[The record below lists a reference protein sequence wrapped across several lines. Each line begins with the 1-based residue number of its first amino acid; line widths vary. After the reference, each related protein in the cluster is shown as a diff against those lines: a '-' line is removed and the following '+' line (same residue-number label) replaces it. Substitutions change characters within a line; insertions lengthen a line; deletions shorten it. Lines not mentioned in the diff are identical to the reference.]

1 MRTTG
6 MLAAAAAVV
15 ATMAGAGPAHA
26 APAPF
31 GHACTAGESFQG
43 TFRHCPTVELADR
56 VPSWDGTPID
66 ADVHLPPTGD
76 GPWPTVVWLHGFG
89 DGKEAV
95 PVQAEGYAARGY
107 AALSLSAR
115 GFRRSCGAPSS
126 RTPDCARGWM
136 HVADQRF
143 EVRDVQH
150 LLGLLVDQGVTI
162 PDRIGATGS
171 SYAGIQALQLGFLKD
186 RVRLPDGSFAPWR
199 SPAGTPMRVAGVA
212 PQLAWADTVAAM
224 YPNGDFGG
232 PTTAAST
239 ATRARPGF
247 RLASFYD
254 LIKNGAQF
262 LNFVAPPGADPTI
275 DFQRWLDL
283 GPDDLARPAGRRA
296 LDELYRYRSAL
307 AIPGTPAPIIMVQG
321 WTDNA
326 IPVAHALAVYRT
338 LRARDPQA
346 KVWLTLSD
354 FGHWRSMNKSRTI
367 INVGDRN
374 IAFFDRFLR
383 GTKAFYPPGQVTVY
397 RANCARRNSD
407 GAAIRASSYDRL
419 MRGAVTAR
427 ARGAAGVVTSA
438 GGLAAV
444 ANAVDPVASQQH
456 CTTIPARSEPN
467 DATLDLTV
475 RRPFTYLGQGV
486 ITARIRGAGGPRGQV
501 AARLWR
507 ISRGRQH
514 LIDRSVTRVDLPR
527 AGKVR
532 LTLNGNAIRLR
543 RGERLRVQL
552 LGRDTPTYEA
562 PDRAFRIAVSD
573 LELELPTRERA
584 VRGALAVRPRG

>member
-1 MRTTG
+1 MF
-6 MLAAAAAVV
+6 AAAAA
-15 ATMAGAGPAHA
+15 AAALASAGAAHA

-31 GHACTAGESFQG
+31 GHACTDGESFQG
-43 TFRHCPTVELADR
+43 RFRYCPTVELADR

-95 PVQAEGYAARGY
+95 RVPAEGYAARGF

-115 GFRRSCGAPSS
+115 GFKRSCGEPSS
-126 RTPDCARGWM
+126 RTPDCARGWL

-150 LLGLLVDQGVTI
+150 LLGLLADQGITI

-186 RVRLPDGSFAPWR
+186 RIRLPDGRFAPWR

-212 PQLAWADTVAAM
+212 PQLAWSDAVAAM

-232 PTTAAST
+232 RTTTAST

-254 LIKNGAQF
+254 LIRNGAQF
-262 LNFVAPPGADPTI
+262 LNLVAPPGADPTV

-296 LDELYRYRSAL
+296 LNELYRYRSAL
-307 AIPGTPAPIIMVQG
+307 AIPGTPAPIVMVQG

-326 IPVAHALAVYRT
+326 IPAAHALAVYRT
-338 LRARDPQA
+338 LRARDRRA

-374 IAFFDRFLR
+374 IAFFERFLR
-383 GTKAFYPPGQVTVY
+383 GTKRFHPPGQVTVY
-397 RANCARRNSD
+397 RADCARKQSD

-419 MRGAVTAR
+419 MRGAAMAG
-427 ARGAAGVVTSA
+427 ARGPAGVVTSE

-444 ANAVDPVASQQH
+444 ANAVDPVASRQH
-456 CTTIPARSEPN
+456 CTTIPVRSEPN
-467 DATLDLTV
+467 DATLDLRV
-475 RRPFTYLGQGV
+475 RRSFTYLGQGV
-486 ITARIRGAGGPRGQV
+486 ITARIRGTGGPRGQV

-507 ISRGRQH
+507 IRGGRQQ

-527 AGKVR
+527 SGRAR
-532 LTLNGNAIRLR
+532 FTLNGNAIRLR
-543 RGERLRVQL
+543 RGEHLRVQL
-552 LGRDTPTYEA
+552 LGRDAPTYEA
-562 PDRAFRIAVSD
+562 PDRRFRIAVSD
-573 LELELPTRERA
+573 LALELSAHERA
-584 VRGALAVRPRG
+584 ARGALAVRPRG

>member
-1 MRTTG
+1 MRTTR
-6 MLAAAAAVV
+6 MLVAAAAMAATIAGV
-15 ATMAGAGPAHA
+15 APVHA
-26 APAPF
+26 APMPF
-31 GHACTAGESFQG
+31 GHGCVDGSSFQG
-43 TFRHCPTVELADR
+43 RFRYCPTVELADR

-89 DGKEAV
+89 DGKDAV
-95 PVQAEGYAARGY
+95 KVQAEGYAARGF

-115 GFRRSCGAPSS
+115 GFQRSCGTPSS
-126 RTPDCARGWM
+126 RTPDCARGWI

-150 LLGLLVDQGVTI
+150 LLGLLADQGITI
-162 PDRIGATGS
+162 PDKIGATGS

-186 RVRLPDGSFAPWR
+186 RIRLPDGRFAPWR

-232 PTTAAST
+232 PTMASST

-254 LIKNGAQF
+254 LIKNGAQV
-262 LNFVAPPGADPTI
+262 LNLVAPPRADPTI
-275 DFQRWLDL
+275 DFQGWLDL
-283 GPDDLARPAGRRA
+283 GPDALGRPAGRRA

-326 IPVAHALAVYRT
+326 IPAAHALAVYRT
-338 LRARDPQA
+338 LRARDPEA

-374 IAFFDRFLR
+374 IAFFERFLR
-383 GTKAFYPPGQVTVY
+383 GTKRFFPPGHVTVY
-397 RANCARRNSD
+397 RADCARRASD

-419 MRGAVTAR
+419 MRGAVTAG
-427 ARGAAGVVTSA
+427 ARGAAGVVTSE
-438 GGLAAV
+438 GGLSAV
-444 ANAVDPVASQQH
+444 ANAVDPVASPEH
-456 CTTIPARSEPN
+456 CTTIPVRSEPN

-486 ITARIRGAGGPRGQV
+486 IRARIRGTGGPRGLV

-507 ISRGRQH
+507 IRDGRQR
-514 LIDRSVTRVDLPR
+514 LIDRSVTRIDLPR
-527 AGKVR
+527 TGRVR
-532 LTLNGNAIRLR
+532 LMLNGNAIRLR

-552 LGRDTPTYEA
+552 LGRDAPTYEA
-562 PDRAFRIAVSD
+562 PDQRFRIAVSD
-573 LELELPTRERA
+573 LALELPTRERT